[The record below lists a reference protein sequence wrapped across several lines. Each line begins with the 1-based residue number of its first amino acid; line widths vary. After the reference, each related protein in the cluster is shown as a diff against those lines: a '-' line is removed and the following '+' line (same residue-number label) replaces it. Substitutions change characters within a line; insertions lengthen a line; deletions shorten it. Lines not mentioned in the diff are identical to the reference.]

1 MMLRTL
7 LKKQIGEI
15 FRSYFYDAKKNKAR
29 SFAQTIAFT
38 ALFVLLMVGLLGGVF
53 AYLAYS
59 MCAPL
64 ADVGMS
70 WFYFTILSLIAIALG
85 VFGSVFNTYS
95 GLYLAKDNDLL
106 LSMPIPTGV
115 IIASRLLAVYLMG
128 LMYSA
133 IVIVPAV
140 IVYFIVVPLTFS
152 AVVGSILLIIDIS
165 IFVLILSCL
174 LGLVVAKI
182 SVKLKNKSFI
192 TVFIS
197 LIAIAAYYFVYYKAQ
212 AWISELVSGAAVY
225 GEKLRGKAYPLYL
238 LGRTGVGDVTAM
250 IIITASVAVLFGL
263 TWLVLSKSFTGIATS
278 VSTSS
283 VSKSRI
289 KEKAAHRKSPG
300 AALLGREFARFTAS
314 PNYMLNC
321 GLGILF
327 IPIIGVLLLV
337 KGSALVET
345 INDALGVGYNFPA
358 VLACAAACAA
368 ASMNDMTAPSVSLE
382 GKTLPI
388 TQSLPINPWHIL
400 RAKLLMQTILTDI
413 PLIFCSVCILA
424 AVPCDIPTAVLTLL
438 IPLLF
443 SAFSACLGLALGLKR
458 PNLTWTSE
466 IMAVKQGLAVMI
478 TLFGGMIYSLA
489 IGVIYFIGGFN
500 IGATIY
506 LSAVAAI
513 TAAATIPLFI
523 WIKKKGSKI
532 YSEL

>member
-1 MMLRTL
+1 MLRTL

-29 SFAQTIAFT
+29 SLAQTITLT
-38 ALFVLLMVGLLGGVF
+38 ALFVFVMVGLLGGIF

-64 ADVGMS
+64 EDAGMS

-106 LSMPIPTGV
+106 LSMPIPIRA
-115 IIASRLLAVYLMG
+115 IIASRLLTVYLMG

-140 IVYFIVVPLTFS
+140 IVYFIVVPLTAS

-182 SVKLKNKSFI
+182 SVKLKNKSLI

-212 AWISELVSGAAVY
+212 AWISELVTEAAVY
-225 GEKLRGKAYPLYL
+225 GEKLRGKVYPLYL
-238 LGRTGVGDVTAM
+238 LGKTGAGDVKAM
-250 IIITASVAVLFGL
+250 IIITASVAILFGL
-263 TWLVLSKSFTGIATS
+263 TWFVLSKSFTGIATA
-278 VSTSS
+278 TLS
-283 VSKSRI
+283 VSKSAA
-289 KEKAAHRKSPG
+289 KEKTERKKSPDS
-300 AALLGREFARFTAS
+300 ALLGREFARFIAS

-321 GLGILF
+321 GLGIVF
-327 IPIIGVLLLV
+327 IPVIGVLLLV
-337 KGSALVET
+337 KGSALVEV
-345 INDALGVGYNFPA
+345 INAALGVGYNFPA
-358 VLACAAACAA
+358 VLACAAVCAA

-382 GKTLPI
+382 GKSLSI
-388 TQSLPINPWHIL
+388 TQSLPINPWRIL
-400 RAKLLMQTILTDI
+400 RAKLLMQTLLTDI
-413 PLIFCSVCILA
+413 PLLFSAACILIKI
-424 AVPCDIPTAVLTLL
+424 PCDIPTGILTVLVPL
-438 IPLLF
+438 IF

-458 PNLTWTSE
+458 PNLNWTSE

-489 IGVIYFIGGFN
+489 VGLGFFIGGFN
-500 IGATIY
+500 IGAALY
-506 LSAVAAI
+506 LAIVALI
-513 TAAATIPLFI
+513 TMLATIPLLI

>member
-29 SFAQTIAFT
+29 SLAQTIAFT
-38 ALFVLLMVGLLGGVF
+38 ALFVLLMVGLLGGIF

-115 IIASRLLAVYLMG
+115 IIASRLLTVYLMG
-128 LMYSA
+128 LMYSSV
-133 IVIVPAV
+133 VIVPAV
-140 IVYFIVVPLTFS
+140 IVYFIVAPLTVS
-152 AVVGSILLIIDIS
+152 AVIGSVLLIVNIS
-165 IFVLILSCL
+165 FFVLILSCL

-182 SVKLKNKSFI
+182 SVKLKNKSII

-212 AWISELVSGAAVY
+212 SWISELVASASVY

-238 LGRTGVGDVTAM
+238 LGKTGVGDVTAM

-263 TWLVLSKSFTGIATS
+263 TWLVLSKS
-278 VSTSS
+278 STSS
-283 VSKSRI
+283 VSKSRA
-289 KEKAAHRKSPG
+289 KEKAAHRKSIG

-337 KGSALVET
+337 KGSALVEA
-345 INDALGVGYNFPA
+345 INGALGVGYNFPA

-388 TQSLPINPWHIL
+388 TQSLPVNPWHIL
-400 RAKLLMQTILTDI
+400 RSKLLMQTILTDI

-424 AVPCDIPTAVLTLL
+424 AVPCDIPTAVLTVLV
-438 IPLLF
+438 PLLF

-458 PNLTWTSE
+458 PNLSWTSE

-489 IGVIYFIGGFN
+489 VGGIYFIGGFN
-500 IGATIY
+500 IGATMY
-506 LSAVAAI
+506 LSAVAAV